1 VNTNDTTIPEEQ
13 PNKPAARKALR
24 RPSKPD
30 AVLAAAVE
38 SARAGLLEVV
48 PEAQIG
54 DYIGAFPEADRLVTH
69 RFQANRPGYGGWQ
82 WFATL
87 ARVPRGKVAT
97 VCEVGLL
104 PSEDSVLAP
113 EWVPWSERI
122 RPEEAAAEAAEAA
135 EAEAGSQSA
144 DAPKNENAGSGA
156 EPAQQDEEQAGPE
169 DVAAQADAEAPD
181 AERDGAPKTVSME
194 DE

>member
-1 VNTNDTTIPEEQ
+1 MNTNDTTPEEK
-13 PNKPAARKALR
+13 PNKPAARKAPR

-30 AVLAAAVE
+30 AVLAAAIE
-38 SARAGLLEVV
+38 DARAGLLEVV

-82 WFATL
+82 WFATV
-87 ARVPRGKVAT
+87 ARVPRGKAVT

-104 PSEDSVLAP
+104 PSEGSVLAP

-122 RPEEAAAEAAEAA
+122 RPEEAAADAAEAA
-135 EAEAGSQSA
+135 EEAKAA
-144 DAPKNENAGSGA
+144 DALNNESAGSGE
-156 EPAQQDEEQAGPE
+156 EPAQQDMGRAGRE
-169 DVAAQADAEAPD
+169 ASAAPAEAEAPD
-181 AERDGAPKTVSME
+181 AERDAAPKIAAME